1 MVAAC
6 PAVRLCAVGPTLKVP
21 RMGHVHPIKPR
32 QRLVVFPLRRKRTAD
47 WTADAASDNYAEAL
61 PQLGRGNHG
70 RAGRTRPFRT
80 VDATPDAP
88 ARQVLISHL
97 GHFCHFGHTGP
108 VRLRGAAVARQQ
120 KGQALRARRR
130 ACPRQPVMVRAGR
143 WHRDGEVK
151 GWGPPE
157 RDARWTGRPADAT
170 ARTSWSGQPKGRPPG
185 RQEVRPV
192 KAAFSARPRTRKRST
207 RECGHAR

>member
-61 PQLGRGNHG
+61 PQFGRGNHG

-80 VDATPDAP
+80 G
-88 ARQVLISHL
+88 R
-97 GHFCHFGHTGP
+97 CHTGRSCP
-108 VRLRGAAVARQQ
+108 ASPNWPPWPLLPLWSLWPHWPRSPQWHLSGAAAARQQ
-120 KGQALRARRR
+120 KGQALRAGRR

-157 RDARWTGRPADAT
+157 RDARWAGRPADAT
-170 ARTSWSGQPKGRPPG
+170 ARTSWSGHPQG
-185 RQEVRPV
+185 
-192 KAAFSARPRTRKRST
+192 KAAGAAGGPS
-207 RECGHAR
+207 RESCV

>member
-61 PQLGRGNHG
+61 PQFGRGN
-70 RAGRTRPFRT
+70 RAGPGGPGRSGPA
-80 VDATPDAP
+80 DATPGAP
-88 ARQVLISHL
+88 ARQVLIGRL
-97 GHFCHFGHTGP
+97 GPFGHFCHFGHTGP
-108 VRLRGAAVARQQ
+108 VRLSGTSAAAVGRRRRGSGAAP
-120 KGQALRARRR
+120 KRASPPRR
-130 ACPRQPVMVRAGR
+130 AESLPKAAGDGPGWKR
-143 WHRDGEVK
+143 HRDGEVK

-170 ARTSWSGQPKGRPPG
+170 ARTSWSGRPRG
-185 RQEVRPV
+185 
-192 KAAFSARPRTRKRST
+192 KAAGAAGGPS
-207 RECGHAR
+207 RESCV

>member
-32 QRLVVFPLRRKRTAD
+32 QRHVVFPLRRKRTAD
-47 WTADAASDNYAEAL
+47 RTADAASDNYAAAL
-61 PQLGRGNHG
+61 PQFGRANLGRPGAPG
-70 RAGRTRPFRT
+70 RSGP
-80 VDATPDAP
+80 VDATPGAP
-88 ARQVLISHL
+88 ARRVPI
-97 GHFCHFGHTGP
+97 GPFGPFGPFGHTGP
-108 VRLRGAAVARQQ
+108 VRPKSVAAKR
-120 KGQALRARRR
+120 QALRAGRR

-157 RDARWTGRPADAT
+157 RDARWAGRPADAT
-170 ARTSWSGQPKGRPPG
+170 ASWSGHLKG
-185 RQEVRPV
+185 
-192 KAAFSARPRTRKRST
+192 KAAGGGRSSVP
-207 RECGHAR
+207 